1 MMTNSA
7 PHSFKGIIPPMV
19 TPLLEDESLDLN
31 SLNLLTEHLIKGGV
45 HGIFILGTT
54 GESSSFSVDFKENLI
69 QETLRM
75 IDGRKN
81 VLVGITDSSLETS
94 NHLAHT
100 AKKHGAKA
108 LVSAPPFY
116 YHLSQPELIS
126 YYETLADTLPLPLF
140 LYNMPSHTKLFFDID
155 TVAQLS
161 KHPNIIGLK
170 DSSANAP
177 YFQKLVY
184 LLKRNSDFSLLVGPE
199 EILAESVLMGA
210 DGGVPGGANLFPQ
223 LYVELYE
230 AARQRNFTTLIP
242 LHQMV
247 MEISTNLYSMNAN
260 QSSYLKGLK
269 SALFSSELCDMYLA
283 SPLSSFE
290 KSDRKIIADRLE
302 NLQSSLS
309 KLINN
314 PV

>member
-1 MMTNSA
+1 
-7 PHSFKGIIPPMV
+7 MV
-19 TPLLEDESLDLN
+19 TPLMEDQTLDLK
-31 SLNLLTEHLIKGGV
+31 SLNLITEHLIKGGV
-45 HGIFILGTT
+45 HGIFVLGTT
-54 GESSSFSVDFKENLI
+54 GESSSFSIDFKENLI
-69 QETLRM
+69 KETLR
-75 IDGRKN
+75 IVDGRMN
-81 VLVGITDSSLETS
+81 VLVGMTDSSLETS
-94 NHLAHT
+94 NYLAHT

-116 YHLSQPELIS
+116 YHLSQPELIA
-126 YYETLADTLPLPLF
+126 YYEGLADKLPLPLF
-140 LYNMPSHTKLFFDID
+140 LYNMPSHTKIFFEVDS
-155 TVAQLS
+155 VVKLS

-170 DSSANAP
+170 DSSTNAP
-177 YFQKLVY
+177 YFQKLLY
-184 LLKRNSDFSLLVGPE
+184 LLKRDSDFSLLVGPE

-230 AARQRNFTTLIP
+230 AARQRNFSTLIP

-247 MEISTNLYSMNAN
+247 MEISTNLYSIDSN

-290 KSDRKIIADRLE
+290 KSDRKIIANRLE